1 MISKNLT
8 AAFLLA
14 AVSVPSG
21 AGADETDTYEL
32 KPDLVVTPSR
42 RVESLSEAL
51 ASVSVLT
58 RDDIE
63 RSAAE
68 DLTDLLTTL
77 PGVDVVRSGG
87 PGAQVSV
94 FLRGSNS
101 NHVLVLID
109 GVRAS
114 SSNTGSYTWEQLPV
128 NQVERIEVVRGPR
141 GSLYGSDS
149 IGGVIHV
156 ITRSSTAPY
165 GRVTVGSYGTAEF
178 EGGLGHEGEHS
189 RFSLNVGYRDVEGFS
204 TQNED
209 GFSYDPDDDGFTSA
223 NLGIKGEARVGENRI
238 TYSLL
243 ALDNDSEF
251 DQGISETRQSIASL
265 GYHGGISPNWDYQ
278 VLAGYAGED
287 LESDYGYFQTG
298 FETERLQLS
307 WQNQLVTEGAGELGF
322 GLDWYKERGISTDS
336 WDESRRN
343 AGLFATWDVYL
354 DRLHAQL
361 GGRLDDNNRFGSQFT
376 GQAALG
382 YEIGAAWQLMAS
394 FGTGFRGPN
403 LNEQYSPGWGG
414 LFAGNPDLD
423 PESSATGEVGLRW
436 QHSGAGALS
445 LAVYRT
451 EVDDLIAFS
460 GPAFQAVNIDKARMK
475 GLELAYRFNA
485 AHWFVDTNLT
495 LQETEDRA
503 TGLPLLRR
511 PDEKGSIAVDR
522 LFDNGSWLGLEWVY
536 IGKRHDFGGMT
547 LNSYSLL
554 NLRGGWTFLPSWR
567 IEVRGDN
574 LADEDYQPAWG
585 FNAPGRSWYVSFA
598 WMP

>member
-156 ITRSSTAPY
+156 ITRTSTAPY
-165 GRVTVGSYGTAEF
+165 GRATVGSYGTAEF
-178 EGGLGHEGEHS
+178 EGGLGHEGENS
-189 RFSLNVGYRDVEGFS
+189 RFSLNAGYRDVEGFS
-204 TQNED
+204 AQNEN
-209 GFSYDPDDDGFTSA
+209 GFSYDPDDDGFT
-223 NLGIKGEARVGENRI
+223 
-238 TYSLL
+238 
-243 ALDNDSEF
+243 
-251 DQGISETRQSIASL
+251 
-265 GYHGGISPNWDYQ
+265 
-278 VLAGYAGED
+278 
-287 LESDYGYFQTG
+287 
-298 FETERLQLS
+298 
-307 WQNQLVTEGAGELGF
+307 
-322 GLDWYKERGISTDS
+322 
-336 WDESRRN
+336 
-343 AGLFATWDVYL
+343 
-354 DRLHAQL
+354 
-361 GGRLDDNNRFGSQFT
+361 
-376 GQAALG
+376 
-382 YEIGAAWQLMAS
+382 
-394 FGTGFRGPN
+394 
-403 LNEQYSPGWGG
+403 
-414 LFAGNPDLD
+414 
-423 PESSATGEVGLRW
+423 
-436 QHSGAGALS
+436 
-445 LAVYRT
+445 
-451 EVDDLIAFS
+451 
-460 GPAFQAVNIDKARMK
+460 
-475 GLELAYRFNA
+475 
-485 AHWFVDTNLT
+485 
-495 LQETEDRA
+495 
-503 TGLPLLRR
+503 
-511 PDEKGSIAVDR
+511 
-522 LFDNGSWLGLEWVY
+522 
-536 IGKRHDFGGMT
+536 
-547 LNSYSLL
+547 
-554 NLRGGWTFLPSWR
+554 
-567 IEVRGDN
+567 
-574 LADEDYQPAWG
+574 
-585 FNAPGRSWYVSFA
+585 
-598 WMP
+598 